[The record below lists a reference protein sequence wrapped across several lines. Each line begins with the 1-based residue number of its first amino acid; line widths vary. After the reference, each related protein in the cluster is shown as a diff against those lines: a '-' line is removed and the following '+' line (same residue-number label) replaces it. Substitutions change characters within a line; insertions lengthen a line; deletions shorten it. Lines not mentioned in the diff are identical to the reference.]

1 MSSPVLAF
9 DTIAAPPRNFA
20 SEHRQ
25 YPRYPIELAAE
36 FTLPTKG
43 EAARRGV
50 GTTLDISSG
59 GLLLACNNNLLPG
72 SEIEVSIQWPFLLDG
87 VRPLKLRI
95 TGYIVRANP
104 MVVAVKLRSYE
115 FRTAP
120 LTPQYRRLLPWM
132 LNGPECADEVR
143 HSEGWL
149 QKQRRSPAINGEG

>member
-9 DTIAAPPRNFA
+9 DNVAAPPRNFT

-36 FTLPTKG
+36 FTLPTSG
-43 EAARRGV
+43 ETARRRV

-59 GLLLACNNNLLPG
+59 GLLLACNNNLLAG

-87 VRPLKLRI
+87 VRPLKLLI

-104 MVVAVKLRSYE
+104 MVVAVKFRSYE

-120 LTPQYRRLLPWM
+120 LTRQSRRLLPWM
-132 LNGPECADEVR
+132 LISPECVDGVGR
-143 HSEGWL
+143 SEG
-149 QKQRRSPAINGEG
+149 GH

>member
-1 MSSPVLAF
+1 VSSPVLAF
-9 DTIAAPPRNFA
+9 DNVAAPTRNFA

-36 FTLPTKG
+36 FTLPTRG
-43 EAARRGV
+43 ETARRGV

-59 GLLLACNNNLLPG
+59 GLLLACNNNSLPG

-95 TGYIVRANP
+95 TGYIVRSNP
-104 MVVAVKLRSYE
+104 MVVAVKFRSYE

-120 LTPQYRRLLPWM
+120 LTPQSRTLLPWM
-132 LNGPECADEVR
+132 LNSGE
-143 HSEGWL
+143 
-149 QKQRRSPAINGEG
+149 PA